1 VVIGNL
7 KFPDHLYSVKN
18 KNKHMQ
24 LFQILGSVVLLG
36 VGGYFVYNA
45 MKNSYIETVTDRRG
59 VTRKRDIRS
68 GRFVK
73 AN

>member
-1 VVIGNL
+1 
-7 KFPDHLYSVKN
+7 
-18 KNKHMQ
+18 MQ

>member
-1 VVIGNL
+1 
-7 KFPDHLYSVKN
+7 
-18 KNKHMQ
+18 MQ

-36 VGGYFVYNA
+36 VGGYFAYTALSNR
-45 MKNSYIETVTDRRG
+45 YFETVVDRRG

>member
-7 KFPDHLYSVKN
+7 EFPDHLYNVKN

-36 VGGYFVYNA
+36 VGGYFAYTALSNR
-45 MKNSYIETVTDRRG
+45 YFETVVDRRG

-73 AN
+73 VN